1 MTRAAYYLTA
11 YRILPSSISRYTL
24 VLHLGGVTC
33 RRHHVTLIE
42 CVLFLFG
49 NFIFESDHFKYKISV
64 ISQSSIL
71 SFRLET
77 QINKIQTTT
86 LGFIQ
91 SFLSKKFP
99 KKILRFWLFEF
110 FIILDLNLFGPEHAA

>member
-11 YRILPSSISRYTL
+11 FYPSFISRF
-24 VLHLGGVTC
+24 G
-33 RRHHVTLIE
+33 HVVMSRDFIIE

-71 SFRLET
+71 SFRLKT

-91 SFLSKKFP
+91 SFFIKKKKNSKKF
-99 KKILRFWLFEF
+99 LRFLF
-110 FIILDLNLFGPEHAA
+110 

>member
-1 MTRAAYYLTA
+1 MT
-11 YRILPSSISRYTL
+11 I
-24 VLHLGGVTC
+24 
-33 RRHHVTLIE
+33 IE

-71 SFRLET
+71 SFRLKT

-91 SFLSKKFP
+91 SFFIK
-99 KKILRFWLFEF
+99 KKIQKNFYDSFFEF

>member
-1 MTRAAYYLTA
+1 M
-11 YRILPSSISRYTL
+11 SR
-24 VLHLGGVTC
+24 G
-33 RRHHVTLIE
+33 HVTIIE

-91 SFLSKKFP
+91 SFLSKKFQ
-99 KKILRFWLFEF
+99 KNFTFFEIFYYFRFESIWSRACGRIF
-110 FIILDLNLFGPEHAA
+110 

>member
-11 YRILPSSISRYTL
+11 FYPSFISRF
-24 VLHLGGVTC
+24 G
-33 RRHHVTLIE
+33 HVVMSRDYYRMRIISIR
-42 CVLFLFG
+42 

-71 SFRLET
+71 SFRLKT

-91 SFLSKKFP
+91 SFLSKK
-99 KKILRFWLFEF
+99 KIQKNFTIPFLNFLLF
-110 FIILDLNLFGPEHAA
+110 